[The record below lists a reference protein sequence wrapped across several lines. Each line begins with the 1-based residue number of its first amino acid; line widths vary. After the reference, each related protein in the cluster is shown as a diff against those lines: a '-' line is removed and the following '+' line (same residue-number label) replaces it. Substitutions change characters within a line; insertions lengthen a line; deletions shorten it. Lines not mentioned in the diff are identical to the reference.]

1 MNLKTYNSKTCKFE
15 YFSFFVIYLNNYLY
29 LYTYK
34 ERVQSSFDSLVN
46 KVFVKISL

>member
-1 MNLKTYNSKTCKFE
+1 MFTLTIFILS
-15 YFSFFVIYLNNYLY
+15 FVIYLNNYLY